1 MINKKGFT
9 ILEATIAIFILLIGL
24 LAVVQLFP
32 FSLKIIGD
40 SSDLTIGSNLAVS
53 KLEEIRGLTY
63 DTVGTGTIET
73 KQRLSSDPSSY
84 LYNFQRQTVVTLV
97 DSNLNASAGDVG
109 LKEITVTVYWSSP
122 VSTAEKST
130 SMSTIISSY

>member
-1 MINKKGFT
+1 MTNQKGFT

-63 DTVGTGTIET
+63 ESIGTGTIET
-73 KQRLSSDPSSY
+73 KQRLSSDQTSY
-84 LYNFQRQTVVTLV
+84 LYNFQRQTVVTTI
-97 DSNLNASAGDVG
+97 DSNLNTSVSDVG
-109 LKEITVTVYWSSP
+109 LKQVTVTVFWTSP

-130 SMSTIISSY
+130 SMSTIVSSY